1 MIAVMRKRRKV
12 TLTLKWMVAGK
23 SSSESWQKIK
33 CKRALKSSLR
43 DPGSLKIPWGGIV
56 AGGDVVRIDYR
67 ARNGFGGMNSSR
79 FYCEFSGDTLLRVVN
94 D

>member
-1 MIAVMRKRRKV
+1 MKLTVLCAVALGAFSCLPV
-12 TLTLKWMVAGK
+12 HA
-23 SSSESWQKIK
+23 SSESWQKIK